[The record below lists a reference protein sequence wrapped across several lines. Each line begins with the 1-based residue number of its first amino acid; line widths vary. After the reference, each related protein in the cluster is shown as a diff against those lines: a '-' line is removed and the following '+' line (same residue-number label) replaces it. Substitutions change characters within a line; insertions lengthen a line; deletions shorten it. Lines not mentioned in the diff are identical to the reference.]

1 MPRTRSRDS
10 AAKKF
15 PCFFLLERRYQEVC
29 VCFFFCGG
37 PFDYVWLDLEMK
49 LLKEHVFFIWK
60 CIVILRLRHA

>member
-1 MPRTRSRDS
+1 M
-10 AAKKF
+10 
-15 PCFFLLERRYQEVC
+15 CF
-29 VCFFFCGG
+29 FFFCGG